1 MAPPKYENNHSTTNK
16 IVEGATYAPWLVC
29 QQTYD

>member
-1 MAPPKYENNHSTTNK
+1 MAPPKYENHSTTNK
-16 IVEGATYAPWLVC
+16 IVEGATYALWLVC